1 MSLTIGSGPLSPEA
15 AGTFNASLGLP
26 ERVLLFDPYLPR
38 VRALFEGETVV
49 DSLRTRLLHETGCLP
64 LFYFPLADVRQDLL
78 EPSAKSVDVPAK
90 GRASYR
96 SLQVGDRKAPDAA
109 WVFEEPVAE
118 AAFLSDHVAFE
129 WGALD
134 EWFTEDEQVFG
145 HPRDPYSRIDVLKS
159 TRHVRVSLRGELL
172 AESRRPKILY
182 ETALPPRFY
191 LPPEDVRTELFVAS
205 PARTRCAYKGSASY
219 WHVQIGDR
227 LVEDLVW
234 TYRDPQ
240 HDAKPVADH
249 LCFFN
254 ERVDLEVDG
263 EPMERPRTQWSLDED

>member
-1 MSLTIGSGPLSPEA
+1 MSLTIGTGPLSPEA
-15 AGTFNASLGLP
+15 AGSFNARLNLP
-26 ERVLLFDPYLPR
+26 DTLLLFDPYLPR
-38 VRALFEGETVV
+38 VRALFEAETVV
-49 DSLRTRLLHETGCLP
+49 DSLGTKLLHESGRLP
-64 LFYFPLADVRQDLL
+64 VFYFPLSDVREDLL
-78 EPSAKSVDVPAK
+78 EGSGKSVEVPGK
-90 GRASYR
+90 GVASLR
-96 SLQVGDRKAPDAA
+96 TLRVGDRSAIDAA
-109 WVFEEPVAE
+109 RVFEAPVPE
-118 AAFLSDHVAFE
+118 ASFLRDHVTFE
-129 WGALD
+129 WGAID

-172 AESRRPKILY
+172 AESRRAKVLY

-191 LPPEDVRTELFVAS
+191 LPADDVRVELLVPS
-205 PARTRCAYKGSASY
+205 PNRTRCAYKGSASY
-219 WHVQIGDR
+219 WHVQVGDR

-240 HDAKPVADH
+240 HDAKPVADL

-263 EPMERPRTQWSLDED
+263 ERAERPRTQWSRDED

>member
-1 MSLTIGSGPLSPEA
+1 MSLTIGSGPLAPEA
-15 AGTFNASLGLP
+15 AGTFNARLEFP
-26 ERVLLFDPYLPR
+26 ERLLLFDPYLPR

-49 DSLRTRLLHETGCLP
+49 DSLGTRLLHETGRLP
-64 LFYFPLADVRQDLL
+64 VFYFPLADVRQDLL
-78 EPSAKSVDVPAK
+78 EASETSVEVPAK
-90 GRASYR
+90 GTASYR
-96 SLQVGDRKAPDAA
+96 SLRVGDRTAPDAA
-109 WVFEEPVAE
+109 WLFDRPDPD
-118 AAFLSDHVAFE
+118 AAFLSGHVAFE
-129 WGALD
+129 WDAID
-134 EWFTEDEQVFG
+134 EWFTEDEQLFG

-172 AESRRPKILY
+172 AESRRSKVLY

-191 LPPEDVRTELFVAS
+191 LPPDDVRTELLVRS
-205 PARTRCAYKGSASY
+205 SSRTRCAYKGSASY
-219 WHVQIGDR
+219 WHVQLGDR

-240 HDAKPVADH
+240 HDAKPVGGH

-263 EPMERPRTQWSLDED
+263 EQMDRPRTQWSRDDD